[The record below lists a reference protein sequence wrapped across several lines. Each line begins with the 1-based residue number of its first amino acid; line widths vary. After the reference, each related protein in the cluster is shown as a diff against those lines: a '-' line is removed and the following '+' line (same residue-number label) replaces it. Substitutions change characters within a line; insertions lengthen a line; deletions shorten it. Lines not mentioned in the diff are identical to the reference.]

1 MDSAEKTKG
10 KDALNI
16 VESLGKD
23 GDLKSALEKAKLWAV
38 SNPVPTGKSCMTQ
51 QFGWSLKNRITQRH
65 NKTTKDKH
73 QFSPVLAQQSI

>member
-23 GDLKSALEKAKLWAV
+23 GDLKSALEKAKQWAV
-38 SNPVPTGKSCMTQ
+38 NNPVPTGKSCMTQ
-51 QFGWSLKNRITQRH
+51 QFGWS
-65 NKTTKDKH
+65 
-73 QFSPVLAQQSI
+73 